1 MNKQKLLDLFER
13 VANTWWQSALMFIV
27 TSSTLDVSVLGA
39 AALAGLPAAVNLL
52 YRAVVG
58 VKVATTNVWL
68 DLTSRSAITFG
79 ATFLGLLGGGAFDFT
94 DASAWS
100 MAAISAGTAALAVLK
115 GGIASILVP
124 GTITPASLVPVPV
137 KAG

>member
-1 MNKQKLLDLFER
+1 MTKQKLLDLFER
-13 VANTWWQSALMFIV
+13 VANTWLQSAVMFIIA
-27 TSSTLDVSVLGA
+27 SSTLDVSVLGA

-58 VKVATTNVWL
+58 VQIKATNLWL
-68 DLTSRSAITFG
+68 DLLSRTGVTFG
-79 ATFLGLLGGGAFDFT
+79 ASFLGLLGGGTFDFT

-115 GGIASILVP
+115 GGVAAIIVP
-124 GTITPASLVPVPV
+124 NTVTPASLVPVL
-137 KAG
+137 KAS